1 MLGSRRADLKGDGRM
16 KNNLT
21 VLAIITFLFSITVFP
36 ALADN
41 KPPQR
46 GEVLP
51 VINLPVPKNPD
62 EKNYLGL
69 TGSGLFKIPQIKAS
83 TVIVEIFSMYCP
95 FCQKDAPGVNEL
107 YRLIE
112 NHADIKN
119 KVKLIGIGAGN
130 SPYEVEVFKKT
141 YNVLFP
147 LFPDKDFT
155 IHKACGEVRTPY
167 YVVVKINEDG
177 THQIVHTQLGNYP
190 GAEPFLELVLKA
202 SGLK

>member
-1 MLGSRRADLKGDGRM
+1 MRKILKPVTM
-16 KNNLT
+16 
-21 VLAIITFLFSITVFP
+21 IILLFSTFVFS
-36 ALADN
+36 ALAAN
-41 KPPQR
+41 KPPEK

-51 VINLPVPKNPD
+51 AINLPIPKNP
-62 EKNYLGL
+62 EERNYLGL
-69 TGSGLFKIPQIKAS
+69 SGSGLFKIPQIKAKA
-83 TVIVEIFSMYCP
+83 VIVEIFSMYCP

-112 NHADIKN
+112 NNPDIKN
-119 KVKLIGIGAGN
+119 KIKLIGIGAGN

-167 YVVVKINEDG
+167 FMVVKINEDG
-177 THQIVHTQLGNYP
+177 THQIVHAQLGGYP

>member
-1 MLGSRRADLKGDGRM
+1 MRRMLM
-16 KNNLT
+16 
-21 VLAIITFLFSITVFP
+21 VLSMISFLFPIIVFP
-36 ALADN
+36 ALAAG
-41 KPPQR
+41 KPPEK

-51 VINLPVPKNPD
+51 VINLPVPKNPGAR
-62 EKNYLGL
+62 NYLGL
-69 TGSGLFKIPQIKAS
+69 SGSGLFKIPQIKANA
-83 TVIVEIFSMYCP
+83 VIVEIFSMYCP

-112 NHADIKN
+112 KNPDIKN
-119 KVKLIGIGAGN
+119 KIKIIGIGAGN

-147 LFPDKDFT
+147 LFPDKDFA
-155 IHKACGEVRTPY
+155 IHKSCGEVRTPY
-167 YVVVKINEDG
+167 YMVVKINENG
-177 THQIVHTQLGNYP
+177 THQIVHTQLGEYP